1 MYGLLRIFHDSLNI
15 CFRMSFFLAG
25 AVMVEGTKA
34 GDNIEKR
41 PNASH
46 SKYGF

>member
-1 MYGLLRIFHDSLNI
+1 MYALLIIFHDSLNI
-15 CFRMSFFLAG
+15 CFKMSFFSVG
-25 AVMVEGTKA
+25 AVMVEVTKA
-34 GDNIEKR
+34 GDNNEKR